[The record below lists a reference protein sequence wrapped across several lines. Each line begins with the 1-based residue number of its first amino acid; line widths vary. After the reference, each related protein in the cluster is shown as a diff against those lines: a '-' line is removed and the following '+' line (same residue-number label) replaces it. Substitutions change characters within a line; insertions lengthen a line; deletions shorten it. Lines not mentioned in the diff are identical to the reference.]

1 MICNFIAA
9 NIKPRE
15 LQVEVGG
22 ATMTRLLFKS
32 DYSSGVLL
40 EKEMKQLLLIWR

>member
-40 EKEMKQLLLIWR
+40 EKEMKQLLLMWR